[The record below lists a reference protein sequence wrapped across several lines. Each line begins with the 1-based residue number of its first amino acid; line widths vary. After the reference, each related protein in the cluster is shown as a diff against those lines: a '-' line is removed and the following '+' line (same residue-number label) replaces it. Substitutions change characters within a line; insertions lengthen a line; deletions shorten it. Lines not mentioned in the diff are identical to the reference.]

1 MAHAAHPIG
10 NMSPCPTPAL
20 ETKYTAAAIPKPKP
34 IPVSTGSATGKPME
48 RFSQQHLFVRDL
60 PEGQETD
67 PFDDQAIRKVRDI
80 LKSCSDSIGPYR
92 ILEKVG
98 TRGMREVY
106 RVEQRTPIR
115 REVALKLINPPW
127 NARD

>member
-80 LKSCSDSIGPYR
+80 LKHALFLSGR
-92 ILEKVG
+92 IAFWKNSVLAGCAKF
-98 TRGMREVY
+98 T
-106 RVEQRTPIR
+106 
-115 REVALKLINPPW
+115 ALSNELRFAAKS
-127 NARD
+127 R